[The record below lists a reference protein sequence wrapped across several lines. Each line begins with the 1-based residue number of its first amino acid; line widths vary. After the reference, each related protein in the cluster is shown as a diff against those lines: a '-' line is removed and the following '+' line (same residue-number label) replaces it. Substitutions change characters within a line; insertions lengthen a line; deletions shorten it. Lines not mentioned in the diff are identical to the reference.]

1 VLKHNAPRIWDV
13 GEMEY
18 KLVAFMVN
26 ELPMEQLTEIEANSP
41 VRHDVSVMTPGTDHL
56 APAERDRLA
65 MGISPNQGSSD
76 VLRPM
81 QRATRRATD
90 NRLEENVQGK
100 SPVGLP
106 VILADMSRKH

>member
-1 VLKHNAPRIWDV
+1 
-13 GEMEY
+13 MEY

-41 VRHDVSVMTPGTDHL
+41 VRHRVRRTRSNTDYL
-56 APAERDRLA
+56 APAEGDRLV
-65 MGISPNQGSSD
+65 MGVSSHQGSSD

-81 QRATRRATD
+81 QRATRRVTN
-90 NRLEENVQGK
+90 NRLEEDVQGK
-100 SPVGLP
+100 SPTELP

>member
-1 VLKHNAPRIWDV
+1 
-13 GEMEY
+13 MEY

-41 VRHDVSVMTPGTDHL
+41 VRHAIPFMTLNIDYV
-56 APAERDRLA
+56 ASAEGDRLV
-65 MGISPNQGSSD
+65 MGVSLNQGSSD

-90 NRLEENVQGK
+90 NRLEEDVQGK
-100 SPVGLP
+100 LPVGLP
-106 VILADMSRKH
+106 VILADQSRKH

>member
-1 VLKHNAPRIWDV
+1 
-13 GEMEY
+13 MEY

-41 VRHDVSVMTPGTDHL
+41 VRRRIPVTTPNTDYI
-56 APAERDRLA
+56 APAEGDRLA
-65 MGISPNQGSSD
+65 MGVSPNQGSSD

-81 QRATRRATD
+81 QRATRRGTD
-90 NRLEENVQGK
+90 NRLEEDVQGK

>member
-1 VLKHNAPRIWDV
+1 
-13 GEMEY
+13 MEY

-41 VRHDVSVMTPGTDHL
+41 VCHDVSTMTKSTDYIAL
-56 APAERDRLA
+56 AERDRLA

-81 QRATRRATD
+81 QRATR
-90 NRLEENVQGK
+90 
-100 SPVGLP
+100 
-106 VILADMSRKH
+106 

>member
-1 VLKHNAPRIWDV
+1 
-13 GEMEY
+13 MEY

-41 VRHDVSVMTPGTDHL
+41 VRHDVSVMTPGTDYL

-65 MGISPNQGSSD
+65 MGISPNQGPSD

-81 QRATRRATD
+81 QRATRRATN
-90 NRLEENVQGK
+90 NRLEEDVQGK

-106 VILADMSRKH
+106 VILADKSRKH